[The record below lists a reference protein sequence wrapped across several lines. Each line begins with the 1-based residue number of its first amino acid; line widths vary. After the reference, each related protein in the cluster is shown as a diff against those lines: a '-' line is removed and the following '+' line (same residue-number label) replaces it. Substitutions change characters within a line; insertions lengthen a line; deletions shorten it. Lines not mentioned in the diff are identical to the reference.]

1 MLPIDLAAE
10 IEFMDEHART
20 KMLHDSPQF
29 RAVLFC
35 LEEGQGVGRH
45 SSPSEVMMMVY
56 QGGGTV
62 IVGEKEHSMKAGEVI
77 VARPNEVHGFRSEG
91 ERMVILALIVPSP
104 T

>member
-1 MLPIDLAAE
+1 MLPIGLDAE

-35 LEEGQGVGRH
+35 LEKGQGVGRH
-45 SSPSEVMMMVY
+45 TSPSEVMMMVY
-56 QGGGTV
+56 KGSGTI
-62 IVGEKEHSMKAGEVI
+62 IVGDKEHAVSAGEAMVS
-77 VARPNEVHGFRSEG
+77 RPNEVHGFRSDG
-91 ERMVILALIVPSP
+91 ERMVVLALIVPSP